1 MFVQSTKKCDW
12 EEYWEQ
18 EEVEARLKEKGWLL
32 DSYIRNRKKKA
43 HEMAKFICESRAR
56 NPDKFGIIGESVYGR
71 RLTTRMKH

>member
-18 EEVEARLKEKGWLL
+18 EKVKAWLKEKGWHL

-43 HEMAKFICESRAR
+43 REMAKFICESRA
-56 NPDKFGIIGESVYGR
+56 
-71 RLTTRMKH
+71 